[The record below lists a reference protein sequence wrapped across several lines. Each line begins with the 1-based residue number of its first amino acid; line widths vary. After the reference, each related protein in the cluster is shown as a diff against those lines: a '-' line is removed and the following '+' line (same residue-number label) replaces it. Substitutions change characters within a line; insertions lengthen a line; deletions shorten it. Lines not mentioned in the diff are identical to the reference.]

1 MKLTKRDKMNYEKVM
16 EIVANNIDDGIFIV
30 NKMGKVVFY
39 NESANNQAGVSV
51 DNAVGKHML
60 EIFPKL
66 TEDTSTLLR
75 VLKTGEPIIGDILSY
90 YNSNLKRVTI
100 LSTTLPVYE
109 DGELI
114 GAVEIA
120 KDMGVYGEF
129 NEKIKKIK
137 DNKGIKSEN
146 KEIKYSI
153 DSIIGNSEPI
163 KEVKN
168 KIKKMANSSAPVMIT
183 GETGTGKELVVQS
196 IHNFSDRCDK
206 AFIAQ
211 NCAAIP
217 VTLLESIL
225 FGTSVGSFTG
235 SKDSAGL
242 FELAD
247 GGTLFLDEINSM
259 DLPLQAKLLRVIQDG
274 CVRRIGGKETRIV
287 DVRIIT
293 AMNIPPN
300 KALEEGKLREDM
312 FYRLNVLDIDLPPL
326 RERKEDLN
334 ILINHFIKTYN
345 KQFHKDIKSINQ
357 KAMNFFKD
365 YHWPGNIRELKH
377 SIEHA
382 VFMSEDNEIK
392 MEDLPENYKG
402 IDLKNHKIDI
412 ESRDPK
418 KRFLIDRPLKEIIDD
433 YEKKVIILALEEK
446 EYCITKAAN
455 LLGIPRQTLHYK
467 INKLDITIKK
477 AIE

>member
-1 MKLTKRDKMNYEKVM
+1 MNYEKVM

-30 NKMGKVVFY
+30 NKKGKVVFY

>member
-1 MKLTKRDKMNYEKVM
+1 MNYEKIM

-30 NKMGKVVFY
+30 NKEGRVVFY
-39 NESANNQAGVSV
+39 NESANNQAGVTV
-51 DNAVGKHML
+51 DNALGKHML

-66 TEDTSTLLR
+66 TEDTSSLLR

-90 YNSNLKRVTI
+90 YNSNLKKVTI
-100 LSTTLPVYE
+100 LSTTLPIYE
-109 DGELI
+109 EGDLV

-120 KDMGVYGEF
+120 KDMGIYGEF
-129 NEKIKKIK
+129 NEKINKIK

-146 KEIKYSI
+146 KEIKYSLE
-153 DSIIGNSEPI
+153 SIIGNGDKI
-163 KEVKN
+163 KEVKK
-168 KIKKMANSSAPVMIT
+168 KIKKIANSNSPVMVT

-196 IHNFSDRCDK
+196 IHNYSERCNK
-206 AFIAQ
+206 PFIAQ

-225 FGTSVGSFTG
+225 FGTAVGSFTG
-235 SKDSAGL
+235 SKDSPGL

-287 DVRIIT
+287 NVRIIT
-293 AMNIPPN
+293 AMNITPQ

-312 FYRLNVLDIDLPPL
+312 FFRLNVLNIDLPPL

-334 ILINHFIKTYN
+334 TLINYFIKMYN
-345 KQFHKDIKSINQ
+345 KKFDKDIEAIDPKV
-357 KAMNFFKD
+357 MNFFKD
-365 YHWPGNIRELKH
+365 YSWPGNIRELKH

-382 VFMSEDNEIK
+382 VFMCENSEIK
-392 MEDLPENYKG
+392 LSDLPENYKG
-402 IDLKNHKIDI
+402 IDLKNQKSEKEEKEKFEID
-412 ESRDPK
+412 K
-418 KRFLIDRPLKEIIDD
+418 PLKEIVDE
-433 YEKKVIILALEEK
+433 YEKKVIVHALEEK
-446 EYCITKAAN
+446 DYSITKAAK
-455 LLGIPRQTLHYK
+455 LLGVPRQTLHYK

-477 AIE
+477 TIE